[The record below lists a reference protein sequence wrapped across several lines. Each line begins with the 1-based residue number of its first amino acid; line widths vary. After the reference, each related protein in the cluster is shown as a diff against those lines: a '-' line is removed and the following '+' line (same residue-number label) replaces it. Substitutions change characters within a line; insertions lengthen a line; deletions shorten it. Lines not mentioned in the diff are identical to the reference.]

1 MAAACLAIR
10 CLKKFHPKLRN
21 HGEGPGRGLLRD
33 YECCVCQYFRAVEV
47 RIRDVYIWPRD
58 PGHLRLSSLVTAAQ
72 AGESWK
78 TILVSIPSALSLG
91 DTHHS
96 LNILTSNQAK
106 NGVLKPLKGIF
117 SQSNLLTD
125 VSSQ

>member
-1 MAAACLAIR
+1 MSYLVFKCESGSSHFQL
-10 CLKKFHPKLRN
+10 
-21 HGEGPGRGLLRD
+21 GEGPGRGLLRD
-33 YECCVCQYFRAVEV
+33 YECCVCQYFGAVEV

-91 DTHHS
+91 DTD
-96 LNILTSNQAK
+96 TT
-106 NGVLKPLKGIF
+106 P
-117 SQSNLLTD
+117 
-125 VSSQ
+125 